1 MALRATGFNSEGTA
15 SPADG
20 LLLGAYRSRKVTVKS
35 GAGALTRG
43 TVLGRITSGGKY
55 LKSLSA
61 ASDGSEVPDVI
72 LLEDVDAT
80 SADKE
85 AVVAFWAEAVDQDKL
100 VIGASHTVGSVD
112 LVFRKQG
119 IFLVKPMG

>member
-1 MALRATGFNSEGTA
+1 MTTRATGFNSEGTA
-15 SPADG
+15 SAADG
-20 LLLGAYRSRKVTVKS
+20 LLLGKYRSRKATVKS
-35 GAGALTRG
+35 GAGVLTRG
-43 TVLGRITSGGKY
+43 TVLGRVTATGKF

-61 ASDGSEVPDVI
+61 ASDGSEVPDAI

-85 AVVAFWAEAVDQDKL
+85 AVVCFWAEAVDQDKL
-100 VIGASHTVGSVD
+100 VIGASHTIGSVD
-112 LVFRKQG
+112 LVFRKQS